1 MKTVH
6 DLVAEAKLH
15 IQETPLANADEAIQ
29 NADLLIDVRDG
40 DEYRQSH
47 IPHAMNI
54 SRGLLEFKFS
64 NDPTL
69 DNRGLDI
76 VLYCKNSGR
85 SALADKSSGRPWR
98 GALLRYTAPRNPRDL
113 PGSDPARRTAP
124 TCRASARH
132 HAAPGRPVAGT
143 CRR

>member
-69 DNRGLDI
+69 DNRGLGI

-85 SALADKSSGRPWR
+85 SALAAKALQELGYRNVQIIEGGFEAWQAADKPQAKPEMPSF
-98 GALLRYTAPRNPRDL
+98 D
-113 PGSDPARRTAP
+113 
-124 TCRASARH
+124 
-132 HAAPGRPVAGT
+132 
-143 CRR
+143 

>member
-15 IQETPLANADEAIQ
+15 IQETPLANVDEAIQ

-40 DEYRQSH
+40 DEYRQSY

-69 DNRGLDI
+69 DNRGLGI

-85 SALADKSSGRPWR
+85 SALAAKALKDMGYMNVQIIEGGFEAWQAADKPQAKPEMPSF
-98 GALLRYTAPRNPRDL
+98 D
-113 PGSDPARRTAP
+113 
-124 TCRASARH
+124 
-132 HAAPGRPVAGT
+132 
-143 CRR
+143 

>member
-15 IQETPLANADEAIQ
+15 SQETPLANADEAIH

-40 DEYRQSH
+40 DEYHQSH
-47 IPHAMNI
+47 IPRAVNI

-64 NDPTL
+64 NDPAL
-69 DNRGLDI
+69 ENRGLNI

-85 SALADKSSGRPWR
+85 SALAAK
-98 GALLRYTAPRNPRDL
+98 ALKEMGYMHVQIIAGGFEAWQAAGKPQAKPEL
-113 PGSDPARRTAP
+113 PSFD
-124 TCRASARH
+124 
-132 HAAPGRPVAGT
+132 
-143 CRR
+143 

>member
-15 IQETPLANADEAIQ
+15 IQETPLANVDEAIQ

-69 DNRGLDI
+69 DNRGLGI

-85 SALADKSSGRPWR
+85 SALAAKALKDMGYMNVQIIEGGFEAWQAADKPQAKPEMPS
-98 GALLRYTAPRNPRDL
+98 LD
-113 PGSDPARRTAP
+113 
-124 TCRASARH
+124 
-132 HAAPGRPVAGT
+132 
-143 CRR
+143 

>member
-15 IQETPLANADEAIQ
+15 IQETPLANVDEAIQ

-69 DNRGLDI
+69 DNRGLGI

-85 SALADKSSGRPWR
+85 SALAAKALKDMGYMNVQIIEGGFEAWQAADKPQAKPEMPSF
-98 GALLRYTAPRNPRDL
+98 D
-113 PGSDPARRTAP
+113 
-124 TCRASARH
+124 
-132 HAAPGRPVAGT
+132 
-143 CRR
+143 

>member
-1 MKTVH
+1 MKTVQ
-6 DLVAEAKLH
+6 DLVADAKLH
-15 IQETPLANADEAIQ
+15 IRETPLAEADEAIQ
-29 NADLLIDVRDG
+29 KSDLLIDVRDG

-64 NDPTL
+64 NDPVL

-85 SALADKSSGRPWR
+85 SALAAKALKEMGYMHVQIIEGGFEAWQAADKPQTTRE
-98 GALLRYTAPRNPRDL
+98 L
-113 PGSDPARRTAP
+113 PSFE
-124 TCRASARH
+124 
-132 HAAPGRPVAGT
+132 
-143 CRR
+143 

>member
-15 IQETPLANADEAIQ
+15 IQETPLANADEAIH

-69 DNRGLDI
+69 DNRGLGI

-85 SALADKSSGRPWR
+85 SALAAKALKDMGYMNVQIIEGGFEAWQAADKPQAKPEMPSF
-98 GALLRYTAPRNPRDL
+98 D
-113 PGSDPARRTAP
+113 
-124 TCRASARH
+124 
-132 HAAPGRPVAGT
+132 
-143 CRR
+143 

>member
-6 DLVAEAKLH
+6 NLVAEAKLH

-64 NDPTL
+64 NDPAL
-69 DNRGLDI
+69 DNRGLGI

-85 SALADKSSGRPWR
+85 SALAAKALQELGYRNVQIIEGGFEAWQAADKPQAKPEMPSF
-98 GALLRYTAPRNPRDL
+98 D
-113 PGSDPARRTAP
+113 
-124 TCRASARH
+124 
-132 HAAPGRPVAGT
+132 
-143 CRR
+143 

>member
-15 IQETPLANADEAIQ
+15 IQETPLANADDAIQ

-69 DNRGLDI
+69 DNRGLGI

-85 SALADKSSGRPWR
+85 SALAAKALQELGYRNVQIIEGGFEAWQAADKPQAKPEMPSF
-98 GALLRYTAPRNPRDL
+98 D
-113 PGSDPARRTAP
+113 
-124 TCRASARH
+124 
-132 HAAPGRPVAGT
+132 
-143 CRR
+143 

>member
-6 DLVAEAKLH
+6 NLVADAKLH

-69 DNRGLDI
+69 DNRGLGI

-85 SALADKSSGRPWR
+85 SALAAKALKEMGYRNVQIIEGGFEAWQAADKPQAKPEMPSF
-98 GALLRYTAPRNPRDL
+98 D
-113 PGSDPARRTAP
+113 
-124 TCRASARH
+124 
-132 HAAPGRPVAGT
+132 
-143 CRR
+143 